1 MFFSISSKFIRRC
14 NQLSTKEDKAREE
27 RLILQ
32 LSQLE
37 GRMRAMDRILRGIA
51 LSCKRTIEE
60 ISIGAALSN
69 RAKNAV
75 VMTSVKKA
83 IVKERE
89 QEAFENFFKTR
100 LVITN
105 EKTIGLSTKEVR
117 DYYSA
122 MMDCDIP
129 SKVVLAC
136 MRRMG
141 HNTGP
146 INTYGVKDND
156 DQYRT
161 TYRGFK
167 ALAPRD
173 SKHMAEVVRG
183 WEERKPMAPGYNMRE
198 AEFVNLELAARALDK
213 YHHAV
218 EEVLNPDNDPDIE
231 EAAELMDISYTDD
244 IQL

>member
-1 MFFSISSKFIRRC
+1 M
-14 NQLSTKEDKAREE
+14 STKKEDKAREE

-37 GRMRAMDRILRGIA
+37 NRMRAMDRVLRGIA

-75 VMTSVKKA
+75 VMTSVKRA

-89 QEAFENFFKTR
+89 QEAFENFFKQR
-100 LVITN
+100 LVITK

-117 DYYSA
+117 EYYSA

-129 SKVVLAC
+129 AKVILAC

-141 HNTGP
+141 YNTGP
-146 INTYGVKDND
+146 INTYGVTANEE
-156 DQYRT
+156 QYRT

-167 ALAPRD
+167 GLAPRD
-173 SKHMAEVVRG
+173 SKHMVETVRG
-183 WEERKPMAPGYNMRE
+183 WSEKKATAPGYNMRE
-198 AEFVNLELAARALDK
+198 AEFVNLELAERALDK
-213 YHHAV
+213 YHYPV

-231 EAAELMDISYTDD
+231 EAAELMDISYTED